1 MHEKGPAEGMPG
13 LCGKRRARQGEGGK
27 DAHVTNRFVESLRF
41 VRNGAYADFVAIAA
55 GEHAAVVALRA
66 PFGRILLNVFG
77 MHLVA
82 IDAGGLVR
90 IMLFVAVV
98 LMRVDLV
105 AVGVGQ
111 IHLALGLG
119 RHFLHGAVALGSL
132 TALLVDGDLAGLQVR
147 GLLHVAVLQSIV
159 RLGERILG
167 RVALD
172 ALQIGMLGSLG
183 ALLIGHRRS
192 FLAMA
197 GFAIAFHAPFDGLR
211 HQRIDLLLA
220 GGRVRL
226 LRRASHDAA
235 QSKRKSAYGADN
247 GQEGNA
253 LTRIAR
259 YSFRHLH

>member
-1 MHEKGPAEGMPG
+1 M
-13 LCGKRRARQGEGGK
+13 
-27 DAHVTNRFVESLRF
+27 
-41 VRNGAYADFVAIAA
+41 AIAA
-55 GEHAAVVALRA
+55 GEHAAMMALCA
-66 PFGRILLNVFG
+66 PLGRILLDILG

-82 IDAGGLVR
+82 IDAGRLIRIVLLVAF
-90 IMLFVAVV
+90 IAV
-98 LMRVDLV
+98 RVDLI
-105 AVGVGQ
+105 AVRVGQ
-111 IHLALGLG
+111 IRFALGLG

-132 TALLVDGDLAGLQVR
+132 AVLLVDGDLAGLQVR

-167 RVALD
+167 RMALN
-172 ALQIGMLGSLG
+172 ALQIGMLGSLRT
-183 ALLIGHRRS
+183 LLIGHRRS

-197 GFAIAFHAPFDGLR
+197 GFAIAFHAPFDRLR
-211 HQRIDLLLA
+211 HQGVGLLLA
-220 GGRVRL
+220 RGRVRL